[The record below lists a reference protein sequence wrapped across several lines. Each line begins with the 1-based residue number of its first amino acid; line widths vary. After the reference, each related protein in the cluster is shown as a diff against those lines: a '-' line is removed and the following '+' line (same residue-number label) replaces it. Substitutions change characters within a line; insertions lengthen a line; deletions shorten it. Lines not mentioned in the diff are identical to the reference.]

1 MDDKQFFIVIRKTF
15 AALEHC
21 IDQWNI
27 KHDLVIDINTE
38 ANVFEIEFENLK
50 KIILNSQ
57 PPMHELWMASE
68 LGAYHFSYDLEK
80 NVWEDTRGNGSF
92 EDIFF
97 RDSIRLSGID
107 FVIESLNIY

>member
-1 MDDKQFFIVIRKTF
+1 MDDKQFFIIIRKTF

-27 KHDLVIDINTE
+27 KHGLFIDINTE

-57 PPMHELWMASE
+57 PPMHNYGWLLS
-68 LGAYHFSYDLEK
+68 LE
-80 NVWEDTRGNGSF
+80 RI
-92 EDIFF
+92 IFHT
-97 RDSIRLSGID
+97 I
-107 FVIESLNIY
+107 

>member
-1 MDDKQFFIVIRKTF
+1 MDEKQFFQKIQATF
-15 AALEHC
+15 SAIENR

-38 ANVFEIEFENLK
+38 ANVFEIEFENEK

-68 LGAYHFSYDLEK
+68 LGAYHFSYDLVK
-80 NVWEDTRGNGSF
+80 NSWQDTRGNGTF
-92 EDIFF
+92 EEIFLQ
-97 RDSIRLSGID
+97 DAIQLSGVN
-107 FVIESLNIY
+107 FAIEGLNID

>member
-1 MDDKQFFIVIRKTF
+1 MDDTQFYKKIRATF
-15 AALEHC
+15 GAIENR

-38 ANVFEIEFENLK
+38 SNVFEIEFENSK

-68 LGAYHFSYDLEK
+68 LGAYHFSF
-80 NVWEDTRGNGSF
+80 NFSANCWEDTRGAGSF
-92 EDIFF
+92 ETIFIN
-97 RDSIRLSGID
+97 DSIKLSGINFAVEGLD
-107 FVIESLNIY
+107 IN

>member
-1 MDDKQFFIVIRKTF
+1 MDDKQFFIIIRKTF
-15 AALEHC
+15 SALEHC

-68 LGAYHFSYDLEK
+68 LGAYHFSYDQEK
-80 NVWEDTRGNGSF
+80 NIWQDTRGNGTF

-97 RDSIRLSGID
+97 RDSVRLSGID

>member
-1 MDDKQFFIVIRKTF
+1 MDDKQFFIIIRKTF
-15 AALEHC
+15 SALEHC

-68 LGAYHFSYDLEK
+68 LGAYHFSYDLER
-80 NVWEDTRGNGSF
+80 NIWQDTRGNGPF

-97 RDSIRLSGID
+97 RDSVRLSGVD